1 MRLISYLIS
10 SITLGIVTKIS
21 NYCFIAPL
29 IRIFARLIPTV
40 IFMNI
45 PKSNLPRVVIIGG
58 GFAGVNLVKTLANKN
73 VQVVLI
79 DKHNYHTFQPLLY
92 QVSSSGLEPD
102 SIAYP
107 LRKIIK
113 KHKTSFFRLTEVEQ
127 ILPEEKQILTPIG
140 NIPYDYL
147 VIATGT
153 KTNYFGNK
161 EIESNSMPMK
171 TVPQALN
178 LRSLILQNFENA
190 AIADS
195 TEEREAFLNFV
206 IVGAGP
212 TGVELAGAIAE
223 LKNNILPR
231 DYRDLNA
238 KDMHIHLLEGAKRVL
253 PTMSEHA
260 SKKSEQFLKEL
271 GVNVHCNTF
280 VKDYNGLTVKT
291 NSDLVMQSETLIWAA
306 GVTGSPIQG
315 LKADALMENINRYN
329 VNEYNQIEGYSD
341 IFAIGDIALMTSE
354 KYAKGHPQVAQPAIQ
369 QGKLLGNNIL
379 RLIDKK
385 PLKPFVYNDKGSM
398 ATVGRNKA
406 VVDLK
411 AYQFGGFLAWF
422 IWMFVHLMSL
432 VGFRN
437 RVIILFNWTYNYI
450 NFDKAARLIIR
461 PFKK

>member
-1 MRLISYLIS
+1 
-10 SITLGIVTKIS
+10 
-21 NYCFIAPL
+21 
-29 IRIFARLIPTV
+29 
-40 IFMNI
+40 MNI
-45 PKSNLPRVVIIGG
+45 PQSNLPRIVIIGG
-58 GFAGVNLVKTLANKN
+58 GFAGINLVKALANKN

-113 KHKTSFFRLTEVEQ
+113 KHRTTFFRLTEVEQ
-127 ILPEEKQILTPIG
+127 ILPESNEIITSIG
-140 NIPYDYL
+140 HLSYDYL

-161 EIESNSMPMK
+161 AIEASSMPMK
-171 TVPQALN
+171 TVPQALDI
-178 LRSLILQNFENA
+178 RSLILQNFEKA

-195 TEEREAFLNFV
+195 EAEREAFLNFV

-212 TGVELAGAIAE
+212 TGVELSGAIAE

-231 DYRDLNA
+231 DYHDLDPD
-238 KDMHIHLLEGAKRVL
+238 DMHIHLLEGADRVL
-253 PTMSEHA
+253 PPMSEHA
-260 SKKSEQFLKEL
+260 SKKAAKFLYKL
-271 GVNVHCNTF
+271 GVKVHCNTF
-280 VKDYNGLTVKT
+280 VKHYDGKTVTT
-291 NSDLVMQSETLIWAA
+291 NSELKMQSETLIWAA
-306 GVTGSPIQG
+306 GVTGAPIQG
-315 LKADALMENINRYN
+315 LKAEALVERANRYN
-329 VNEYNQIEGYSD
+329 VNHFNQVEDYTN
-341 IFAIGDIALMTSE
+341 IFAVGDIALMTSE
-354 KYAKGHPQVAQPAIQ
+354 AYPKGHPQVAQPAIQ
-369 QGKLLGNNIL
+369 QGHLLGKNLI
-379 RLIDKK
+379 RLINKQ
-385 PLKPFVYNDKGSM
+385 PLKPFVYKDKGSM
-398 ATVGRNKA
+398 ATIGRNKA

-411 AYQFGGFLAWF
+411 HYKFGGFFAWF

-437 RVIILFNWTYNYI
+437 RVIVLFNWTYNYI